1 MTSKS
6 LQDTVLQSDNNFLSI
21 KGRVLTRHA
30 RYLNGKLLVQY
41 FLKTESGPC
50 LVEIEQAEVICFC
63 KQQDTALILSHFNSG
78 IRIEPIKLKNFN
90 HQQVSCI
97 YLKSTT
103 LQKQLLRIAN
113 DAGIEIYEADIRVEQ
128 RYLIERFIALDAEF
142 IVNGALPRDINKLQ
156 NEYQQASSL
165 NVAKALPKYSAIKA
179 RKADV
184 EVALSMISLDF
195 ECSPTGELYSV
206 GLYGAES
213 ALDDTSVLYQ
223 KVIMV
228 GQPQLDD
235 PVNQEGKAEGASK
248 YIQWVENE
256 IELIHELIAW
266 FNDYD
271 PDVIIGWAVVTFDLA
286 LLYRRCQL
294 HKIALLIGRA
304 GTELSW
310 KVEDKFRPETL
321 SLPGR
326 VVLDGIDWIKAAF
339 YQFERYSL
347 EHVSQHLLNEGKA
360 IDHVENRGQ
369 EICHLFAHNKP
380 ALAIYNLTDCRLVWD
395 IFKKTQLLSFALER
409 ATLTGLEFGRVG
421 ASVAAF
427 NNLYLPHLHRS
438 GYVAPARAASNGLES
453 PGGYVMDSIPGF
465 YKDVLVLDFK
475 SLYPS
480 IIRTFLI
487 DPKGLVEAKLQA
499 EDTTVPGFLEARF
512 SRVNPIL
519 PSLIAK
525 LAEQRELAKLHQD
538 KPLSQAIKIIM
549 NSLYGVLGSKG
560 CVFHD
565 AKLASSI
572 TMRGHQIMKQ
582 TKTWIEEAG
591 YKVIYGDTD
600 STFVWLGENH
610 QIEDINSLGS
620 ELATLVTK
628 KWRQTCIEQYQIDS
642 FLELE
647 FESHFNQFVMP
658 TLRGSDAGSK
668 KRYVGASK
676 DSEGQLELTFKG
688 MEQVRSDW
696 SPVARRVQYHL
707 YFLLFTQGDVKAYIQ
722 QELEKLENGDLD
734 DELVFRKRLKRHVEE
749 YMAKSS
755 PHVKAAI
762 RLVQITGD
770 TKAGK
775 RGKMIEYRMTLNG
788 AQPIEALNES
798 IDYQYYVEKQIKPIA
813 EPVLALLGEGFDSL
827 NSNQMMLI

>member
-6 LQDTVLQSDNNFLSI
+6 LQDTDLQADKNLLSI

-41 FLKTESGPC
+41 FVKTVSGPC
-50 LVEIEQAEVICFC
+50 LVEVEHAEVICFC
-63 KQQDTALILSHFNSG
+63 RQEDAAFILSHFTSG
-78 IRIEPIKLKNFN
+78 IRIEAVKLKNFN

-97 YLKSTT
+97 YLKSTKV
-103 LQKQLLRIAN
+103 QKQLLRIAN

-142 IVNGALPRDINKLQ
+142 IANAALINGINKRQ
-156 NEYQQASSL
+156 NEYQHAASL
-165 NVAKALPKYSAIKA
+165 NTADTLPKYSAIKA

-206 GLYGAES
+206 GLYGAKS
-213 ALDDTSVLYQ
+213 ALDDNSELYQ

-228 GQPQLDD
+228 GQPQVDEALS
-235 PVNQEGKAEGASK
+235 QEDQAEGASK
-248 YIQWVENE
+248 YIHWVENE
-256 IELIHELIAW
+256 IQLIYELITW

-286 LLYRRCQL
+286 LLYRRCLL
-294 HKIALLIGRA
+294 HNIPLLIGRA

-347 EHVSQHLLNEGKA
+347 EHVSQHLLDEGKA

-369 EICHLFAHNKP
+369 EICHLFTHDKP

-409 ATLTGLEFGRVG
+409 AKLTGLEFGRVG

-487 DPKGLVEAKLQA
+487 DPKGLVEAKHQT
-499 EDTTVPGFLEARF
+499 EDATVPGFLEARF
-512 SRVNPIL
+512 SRDNPIL

-549 NSLYGVLGSKG
+549 NSLYGVLGSRG

-582 TKTWIEEAG
+582 TKTWIEEEG

-600 STFVWLGENH
+600 STFVWLGEDH
-610 QIEDINSLGS
+610 QIQDINSLGD

-628 KWRQTCIEQYQIDS
+628 KWRETCIEEYQIDS

-668 KRYVGASK
+668 KRYVGSSK
-676 DSEGQLELTFKG
+676 DNEGQLELTFKG

-696 SPVARRVQYHL
+696 SPVARRIQYHL
-707 YFLLFTQGDVKAYIQ
+707 YFLLFTQGDVKAYLQ
-722 QELEKLENGDLD
+722 QELQKLENGELD

-749 YMAKSS
+749 YTAKSS

-762 RLVQITGD
+762 RLVQISGD
-770 TKAGK
+770 ANAGK

-788 AQPIEALNES
+788 SQPIEALNEA

-827 NSNQMMLI
+827 NSHQMMLI